1 MLRVHRKVDS
11 PSELFP
17 NLRSTF
23 SASNLCGRRLIG
35 ERELVAEAI
44 EGAEDLRDKMAANAN
59 TPPPAQPVI
68 AGSGGGS
75 EDLFLAN
82 QGSIARRSLAV
93 INTVFQMSQ
102 LGNATTLPKFKIG
115 IGMDISHAMIWCQD
129 AFRLPTLVAISGW
142 FMTGPIDD
150 ERSRIWLYN
159 LYRYA
164 SQQDCERTLKQY
176 VDKIR
181 LLIKAFQQRVGH
193 DEGKGVLECFADSEF
208 IQRVDIFWDN
218 FEKYVDSSS
227 LPNVGMKSTLED
239 ACRRLRNGTLVS
251 TGFMLEHNEHE
262 LYSVKYRDPDWHAI
276 MKEYWNF
283 STDLLVPDSS
293 QIVFTRNKL
302 VQCARELTLAI
313 RLKNETVKM
322 IQGGPDM
329 MINERKL
336 AEKITNRCFEGAKI
350 AEENDI
356 PMWAAVHLL
365 MYYCSLSSLIARM
378 LHCREQQRSS
388 GRVYMAEDDANV
400 LKKALIDCG
409 KALPELEGIKELGW
423 NVFFAEMIDENGAH
437 ANSRNERLKCLKE
450 WVTWSNNPYDEQWE
464 SSKTPEN
471 RRGRHYVFGDEPE
484 DEFKTPERSRWPR
497 WAVSTGLI
505 DVYLSRHVKKVEAK
519 SMPKRVEP
527 VFAAGSQGKPHVHEF
542 LRASGSA
549 SSEQKPGWG
558 FFYDQQ
564 NDPWSVVTERDHP
577 TLEATSAQGS
587 TTVESPITVTNPF
600 CVPPMAFDPGSESA
614 GEDTVLPNDEWRYP
628 TLHDGIRYERFKRSN
643 KNLADRIGT
652 IKLLAQSGFLF
663 KPMVEEAIIP
673 VSHKS
678 TFSCYLRKVTSYIIS
693 WSGCVS
699 MKTLRGYKRRDDEDW
714 IRLYNY
720 CIARSHL
727 RQTHLYLETK
737 EMAALCGVLGDTEVV
752 NSLIRPITSKQF
764 LNHAATSTVGSV
776 EMSSGIR
783 QAVTAVFSDFD
794 IIKRSGSKKANKTN
808 VQTQMDYLF
817 GWGNLYHES
826 VMEKEVVSM
835 HKCFDVIAKAHEYV
849 ERLANEDDGVRAGA
863 SVHMWF
869 SFGEFVQWNRDCTQT
884 RFVFDVD
891 EIVPEFCRM
900 MKNLLDVAGAPV
912 FVNLCTSSNFFHGTE
927 MHLEQVIGSS
937 LASALVKTGVAVTC
951 NPLMWS
957 ELSNFIDHRML
968 AIKTGSV
975 RAGAIV

>member
-1 MLRVHRKVDS
+1 M
-11 PSELFP
+11 
-17 NLRSTF
+17 
-23 SASNLCGRRLIG
+23 
-35 ERELVAEAI
+35 
-44 EGAEDLRDKMAANAN
+44 
-59 TPPPAQPVI
+59 
-68 AGSGGGS
+68 
-75 EDLFLAN
+75 
-82 QGSIARRSLAV
+82 
-93 INTVFQMSQ
+93 
-102 LGNATTLPKFKIG
+102 
-115 IGMDISHAMIWCQD
+115 
-129 AFRLPTLVAISGW
+129 
-142 FMTGPIDD
+142 
-150 ERSRIWLYN
+150 
-159 LYRYA
+159 
-164 SQQDCERTLKQY
+164 
-176 VDKIR
+176 
-181 LLIKAFQQRVGH
+181 
-193 DEGKGVLECFADSEF
+193 
-208 IQRVDIFWDN
+208 
-218 FEKYVDSSS
+218 FE
-227 LPNVGMKSTLED
+227 
-239 ACRRLRNGTLVS
+239 
-251 TGFMLEHNEHE
+251 
-262 LYSVKYRDPDWHAI
+262 
-276 MKEYWNF
+276 
-283 STDLLVPDSS
+283 
-293 QIVFTRNKL
+293 
-302 VQCARELTLAI
+302 
-313 RLKNETVKM
+313 
-322 IQGGPDM
+322 
-329 MINERKL
+329 
-336 AEKITNRCFEGAKI
+336 
-350 AEENDI
+350 
-356 PMWAAVHLL
+356 
-365 MYYCSLSSLIARM
+365 
-378 LHCREQQRSS
+378 
-388 GRVYMAEDDANV
+388 
-400 LKKALIDCG
+400 
-409 KALPELEGIKELGW
+409 
-423 NVFFAEMIDENGAH
+423 
-437 ANSRNERLKCLKE
+437 
-450 WVTWSNNPYDEQWE
+450 
-464 SSKTPEN
+464 
-471 RRGRHYVFGDEPE
+471 DEPE

-527 VFAAGSQGKPHVHEF
+527 VFAAGSQEKPHVHEF
-542 LRASGSA
+542 LKASGSA

-564 NDPWSVVTERDHP
+564 TDPWSVVTERDHP
-577 TLEATSAQGS
+577 TPEATSAQGS
-587 TTVESPITVTNPF
+587 TTVESPTTVTNPF
-600 CVPPMAFDPGSESA
+600 CVPPMAYDPGSESA

-628 TLHDGIRYERFKRSN
+628 TLPDRIRYERFKRSN

-737 EMAALCGVLGDTEVV
+737 EMAALCGVLGNTEVV
-752 NSLIRPITSKQF
+752 NSLIRPITNKQF

-808 VQTQMDYLF
+808 MQTQMDYSF

-826 VMEKEVVSM
+826 VMEKEVVSK

-849 ERLANEDDGVRAGA
+849 ERLASEDDDVRAGA

-891 EIVPEFCRM
+891 EIVPEFCQM
-900 MKNLLDVAGAPV
+900 MKDLLDVAGAPV

-951 NPLMWS
+951 NPL
-957 ELSNFIDHRML
+957 IYV
-968 AIKTGSV
+968 V
-975 RAGAIV
+975 RIV